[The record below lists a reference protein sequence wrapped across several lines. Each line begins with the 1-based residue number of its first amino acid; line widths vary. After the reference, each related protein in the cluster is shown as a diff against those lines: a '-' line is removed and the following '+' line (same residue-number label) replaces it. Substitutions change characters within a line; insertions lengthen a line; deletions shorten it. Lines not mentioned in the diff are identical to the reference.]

1 MFKSHPKGFNTLFFV
16 EMWERFGFYTMMAVL
31 TLFMLDDFLWTE
43 EKVSPIFGFF
53 VAGVYI
59 FPILGG
65 IISDRWLG
73 QKNSIR
79 VGALIA
85 MVGYFALVFSS
96 PERIPL
102 LFAGLTA
109 VAFGT
114 GLFKPNINALRG
126 NLYSKDNQHLKDNGF
141 NLAYM
146 GVNIGAAIS
155 PWAALLLRR
164 AYLKNTESFVKFGI
178 DNYHACFALAGIGM
192 IVAMIAATVW
202 QKKYDYADSI
212 HLRKQKDNAP
222 AEQASQRIEIPRSE
236 YFERLV
242 TLCILFVIAMFF
254 WVSFYQNGTALTF
267 FAKYSTQKISWLTP
281 EVYQTFNPIFIV
293 SLTPLLLGYLA
304 YLARKGKNLTAP
316 DKIMLGFLVAGLAPL
331 VMAIA
336 SYFDKSSLG
345 PNSMSPLWLI
355 GTYFMVAVA
364 EILISPL
371 GMSYVSKVAPPSMSS
386 SIMGLWLGATG
397 VGSLMAGLFA
407 SFYNKLDRTVFF
419 LIIMGLLLL
428 SAGAVAIFKK
438 KLNKFA

>member
-31 TLFMLDDFLWTE
+31 TLFMLDDFFWSE

-126 NLYSKDNQHLKDNGF
+126 NLYNKENQHLKDNGF
-141 NLAYM
+141 NIAYM

-155 PWAALLLRR
+155 PWAALLLRQ

-178 DNYHACFALAGIGM
+178 DNYHACFALAGVGM
-192 IVAMIAATVW
+192 IVALIAATVW
-202 QKKYDYADSI
+202 QNKYDYADSI
-212 HLRKQKDNAP
+212 HLRKHKDNAP
-222 AEQASQRIEIPRSE
+222 TEQEGQRIKIPRSE
-236 YFERLV
+236 YVERLI
-242 TLCILFVIAMFF
+242 TLCILFIIAMFF

-293 SLTPLLLGYLA
+293 TLTPLLLGYLA

-336 SYFDKSSLG
+336 SHFDKSSLG

-355 GTYFMVAVA
+355 GTYFMVAAA

-371 GMSYVSKVAPPSMSS
+371 GMSYVSKVAPPSMGS

-397 VGSLMAGLFA
+397 VGSLLAGLFA

-428 SAGAVAIFKK
+428 SAAAVAIFKK

>member
-1 MFKSHPKGFNTLFFV
+1 MFKSHPKGFKTLFFV

-31 TLFMLDDFLWTE
+31 TLFLLDDFIWSE
-43 EKVSPIFGFF
+43 EKVAPIFGFF
-53 VAGVYI
+53 VAAVYI

-85 MVGYFALVFSS
+85 MVGYFSLVFSS
-96 PERIPL
+96 PERMLL

-126 NLYSKDNQHLKDNGF
+126 NLYNKDNQHLKDNGF

-155 PWAALLLRR
+155 PWAALLLRQ
-164 AYLKNTESFVKFGI
+164 AYLKNTDSFIKFGI

-192 IVAMIAATVW
+192 IVALVVSTLG
-202 QKKYDYADSI
+202 QNNYDYADSI
-212 HLRKQKDNAP
+212 HIRKNLSK
-222 AEQASQRIEIPRSE
+222 ASANQPKHHIEIPRSE
-236 YFERLV
+236 YVERLIS
-242 TLCILFVIAMFF
+242 LSILFGIAMFF

-267 FAKYSTQKISWLTP
+267 FAKYSTQTINWLTP

-293 SLTPLLLGYLA
+293 TLTPLLIGYLA
-304 YLARKGKNLTAP
+304 YLARKGVNLTTP
-316 DKIMLGFLVAGLAPL
+316 DKIMMGFLAAGLAPL

-336 SYFDKSSLG
+336 SYIDKSSIA

-355 GTYFMVAVA
+355 GTYFMVTIA

-371 GMSYVSKVAPPSMSS
+371 GMSYVSKVAPPSMGS

-397 VGSLMAGLFA
+397 VGSLLAGLFA
-407 SFYNKLDRTVFF
+407 SLYNKLDRTIFF
-419 LIIMGLLLL
+419 LIIMVLLIL
-428 SAGAVAIFKK
+428 SAAAVAVFKK

>member
-304 YLARKGKNLTAP
+304 YLARKGKNLIAP

>member
-1 MFKSHPKGFNTLFFV
+1 MFEGHPKGFKTLFFV

-31 TLFMLDDFLWTE
+31 TLFMLDDFIWAE

-79 VGALIA
+79 VGALISI
-85 MVGYFALVFSS
+85 VGYFSLVFSS
-96 PERIPL
+96 PERMPFF
-102 LFAGLTA
+102 FAGLTA
-109 VAFGT
+109 VAFGI

-126 NLYSKDNQHLKDNGF
+126 NLYNKDSQHLKDNGF
-141 NLAYM
+141 NIAYM

-155 PWAALLLRR
+155 PWAALLLRK
-164 AYLKNTESFVKFGI
+164 AYIKNTESFIKFGI

-192 IVAMIAATVW
+192 IVALIVSTLG
-202 QKKYDYADSI
+202 QKNYDYADSI
-212 HLRKQKDNAP
+212 HIRKNLNNAS
-222 AEQASQRIEIPRSE
+222 ANQSEHHIEIPRSE
-236 YFERLV
+236 YVERLIS
-242 TLCILFVIAMFF
+242 LGILFAIAMFF
-254 WVSFYQNGTALTF
+254 WVSFYQNGTALTY
-267 FAKYSTQKISWLTP
+267 FAKYSTQKINWLTP

-293 SLTPLLLGYLA
+293 TLTPLLIGYLA
-304 YLARKGKNLTAP
+304 YLARKGVKLTAP
-316 DKIMLGFLVAGLAPL
+316 DKIMLGFLAAGLAPL

-336 SYFDKSSLG
+336 SYIDKGSIA

-355 GTYFMVAVA
+355 GTYFMVTIA

-371 GMSYVSKVAPPSMSS
+371 GMSYVSKVAPPSMGS

-407 SFYNKLDRTVFF
+407 SLYNKLDRSVFF

-428 SAGAVAIFKK
+428 SAAAVSIFKK

>member
-31 TLFMLDDFLWTE
+31 TLFMLDDFIWSE

-53 VAGVYI
+53 VAAVYI

-79 VGALIA
+79 VGAFIA
-85 MVGYFALVFSS
+85 MVGYFSLVFSS
-96 PERIPL
+96 PERMPM
-102 LFAGLTA
+102 LFVGLTL

-126 NLYSKDNQHLKDNGF
+126 NLYTKDNQHLKDNGF
-141 NLAYM
+141 NIAYM

-155 PWAALLLRR
+155 PWAALLLRQ
-164 AYLKNTESFVKFGI
+164 AYNKNTESFIKFGI

-192 IVAMIAATVW
+192 IVALIVSTLG

-212 HLRKQKDNAP
+212 HLRKNLNKTSANQPKHHT
-222 AEQASQRIEIPRSE
+222 EIPRSE
-236 YFERLV
+236 YVERLI
-242 TLCILFVIAMFF
+242 TLSILFAIAMFF

-267 FAKYSTQKISWLTP
+267 FAKYSTKEISWLTP

-293 SLTPLLLGYLA
+293 TLTPLLIGYLA
-304 YLARKGKNLTAP
+304 YLTRKGKNLTAP
-316 DKIMLGFLVAGLAPL
+316 DKIMLGFLAAGLAPL

-336 SYFDKSSLG
+336 SYIDKSSIA

-355 GTYFMVAVA
+355 GTYFMVTIA

-371 GMSYVSKVAPPSMSS
+371 GMSYVSKVAPPSMGS

-407 SFYNKLDRTVFF
+407 SFYNKLDRSVFF

-428 SAGAVAIFKK
+428 SAAAVAIFKK